1 MGTSWGG
8 RFGGVV
14 MAIEPRLKAGVF
26 VVAGLNFR
34 RPKPEVD
41 DLNYL
46 PHVHAPVLMIN
57 GRYDFTFPL
66 ETAAQP
72 MFNFLGTPP
81 DRKRHVVVEGVHYV
95 PRHDLIRESLSWLD
109 QYLGPVR

>member
-1 MGTSWGG
+1 
-8 RFGGVV
+8 
-14 MAIEPRLKAGVF
+14 
-26 VVAGLNFR
+26 
-34 RPKPEVD
+34 
-41 DLNYL
+41 
-46 PHVHAPVLMIN
+46 
-57 GRYDFTFPL
+57 
-66 ETAAQP
+66 